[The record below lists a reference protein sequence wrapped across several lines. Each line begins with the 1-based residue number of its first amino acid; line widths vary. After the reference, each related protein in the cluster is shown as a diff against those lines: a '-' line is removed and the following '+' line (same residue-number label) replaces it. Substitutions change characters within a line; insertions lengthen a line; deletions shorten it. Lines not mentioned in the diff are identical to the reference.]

1 VRQPL
6 SAPISVVG
14 IIRLEGTDMK
24 EADSR
29 KTMFPWSSVTE
40 DPLILRN
47 ILLATDF
54 SQCSARALSYAVGI
68 AARYAATLH
77 LFHCINPNPYNMVGP
92 DAVESAC
99 EAAWRDMH
107 RLESGLRS
115 RGLATDVEVK
125 LRVEGADLPTVLP
138 EIARDLDLGLIV
150 VGTHGRTGWRKAV
163 LGSVAEI
170 VVDHAPCP
178 VLTVGPSTDRNRLEQ
193 FGPES
198 ILFASDPS
206 ARSKLAESYALSLAR
221 KYNSRL
227 TAADVVE
234 DHAGRVL
241 AKVSRVEWSESALR
255 DTTLE
260 GKPAEF
266 PQLPTAIGTES
277 DMILQVADEAAA
289 DLIVLTVPADHRF
302 RNRFLSTNSY
312 RVVCGAACPVL
323 TVRAE

>member
-1 VRQPL
+1 
-6 SAPISVVG
+6 
-14 IIRLEGTDMK
+14 MK
-24 EADSR
+24 EAGSR
-29 KTMFPWSSVTE
+29 TKMLPWSSVTD
-40 DPLILRN
+40 DPITVRN

-54 SQCSARALSYAVGI
+54 SQYSARALSYALGI

-77 LFHCINPNPYNMVGP
+77 LFHCIDPTPYNMVAP
-92 DAVESAC
+92 DAVQTAC

-107 RLESGLRS
+107 RLESDLRS
-115 RGLATDVEVK
+115 RGLAKDVEVK
-125 LRVEGADLPTVLP
+125 LRVEAADLPTVLP

-150 VGTHGRTGWRKAV
+150 VGTHGRTGWRKVV

-227 TAADVVE
+227 TVADVLE
-234 DHAGRVL
+234 DRAGHVL
-241 AKVSRVEWSESALR
+241 AEVSRFKWSESAFR

-260 GKPAEF
+260 REPAKL
-266 PQLPTAIGTES
+266 PQLPTEIGTES
-277 DMILQVADEAAA
+277 DLILQVADDAAA
-289 DLIVLTVPADHRF
+289 DLIVLTVPAAHRF
-302 RNRFLSTNSY
+302 ADRFLSTNSY
-312 RVVCGAACPVL
+312 RVVCGAPCPVL
-323 TVRAE
+323 TVRAG

>member
-1 VRQPL
+1 ML
-6 SAPISVVG
+6 
-14 IIRLEGTDMK
+14 
-24 EADSR
+24 
-29 KTMFPWSSVTE
+29 PWSSVADGPVTV
-40 DPLILRN
+40 RN

-54 SQCSARALSYAVGI
+54 SQCSARALTYALVI

-77 LFHCINPNPYNMVGP
+77 LFHCIDPTPYNMVAP
-92 DAVESAC
+92 DAIQTC

-107 RLESGLRS
+107 QLESDLLS
-115 RGLATDVEVK
+115 RGLTKDVEVK
-125 LRVEGADLPTVLP
+125 LRVEAADLPTVLP

-150 VGTHGRTGWRKAV
+150 VGTHGRTGWKKVV

-227 TAADVVE
+227 TVADVLE
-234 DHAGRVL
+234 DRAGRVL
-241 AKVSRVEWSESALR
+241 AEVSRCEWSESALR
-255 DTTLE
+255 DTILE
-260 GKPAEF
+260 REPAEL
-266 PQLPTAIGTES
+266 PQLPTEIGTES
-277 DMILQVADEAAA
+277 DLILQVADDAAA
-289 DLIVLTVPADHRF
+289 DLIVLTVPAAHRF
-302 RNRFLSTNSY
+302 TNRFLSTNSY
-312 RVVCGAACPVL
+312 RVVCGAPCPVL
-323 TVRAE
+323 TVRAA

>member
-1 VRQPL
+1 MQ
-6 SAPISVVG
+6 
-14 IIRLEGTDMK
+14 
-24 EADSR
+24 EAGSR
-29 KTMFPWSSVTE
+29 TEMPQWSSASG
-40 DPLILRN
+40 DPLTLRN

-54 SQCSARALSYAVGI
+54 SECSVRALGYALGI
-68 AARYAATLH
+68 AARYAATMH
-77 LFHCINPNPYNMVGP
+77 LFHCIDPTPYNMVAP
-92 DAVESAC
+92 DAVQTAC

-107 RLESGLRS
+107 RLESDLRS
-115 RGLATDVEVK
+115 RGLAKDIEVK
-125 LRVEGADLPTVLP
+125 LRVEAADLPTVLP

-150 VGTHGRTGWRKAV
+150 VGTHGRTGWRKVV

-227 TAADVVE
+227 TVADVLE
-234 DHAGRVL
+234 DHAGCVL
-241 AKVSRVEWSESALR
+241 AEVSRFEWSESALR

-260 GKPAEF
+260 REPAKL
-266 PQLPTAIGTES
+266 PQLPTEIGTES
-277 DMILQVADEAAA
+277 DLILQVADDAAA
-289 DLIVLTVPADHRF
+289 DLIALTVPAAHRF
-302 RNRFLSTNSY
+302 TNRFLSTNSY
-312 RVVCGAACPVL
+312 RVVCGAPCPVL
-323 TVRAE
+323 TVRAG

>member
-1 VRQPL
+1 
-6 SAPISVVG
+6 
-14 IIRLEGTDMK
+14 MH
-24 EADSR
+24 
-29 KTMFPWSSVTE
+29 PWSSVTD
-40 DPLILRN
+40 DPVTVRN

-54 SQCSARALSYAVGI
+54 SQYSARALSYALGI

-77 LFHCINPNPYNMVGP
+77 LFHCIDPTPYNMVAP
-92 DAVESAC
+92 EAVQTAC
-99 EAAWRDMH
+99 EAAGRDMH
-107 RLESGLRS
+107 RLESDLRS
-115 RGLATDVEVK
+115 GGLAKNVEVK
-125 LRVEGADLPTVLP
+125 LRVEAADLPTVLP

-150 VGTHGRTGWRKAV
+150 VGTHGRTGWRKVV

-227 TAADVVE
+227 TVADVLE
-234 DHAGRVL
+234 DHAGRIL
-241 AKVSRVEWSESALR
+241 AEVSRFEWSESALR

-260 GKPAEF
+260 MEPAKP
-266 PQLPTAIGTES
+266 PQLPTQIGAES
-277 DMILQVADEAAA
+277 DLILQVADDAAA
-289 DLIVLTVPADHRF
+289 DLIVLTVPAAHRF
-302 RNRFLSTNSY
+302 ADRFLSTNSY
-312 RVVCGAACPVL
+312 RVVCGAPCPVL
-323 TVRAE
+323 IVRAG